1 MNNRDVLLVVIL
13 VSMLFFPYQVQSYVI
28 DTSKYKN
35 NILLGC
41 YVNINSASMEDIIQ
55 LPGIGSTKAQGVID
69 GRPYQQERD
78 ILRVKGIGVKTL
90 SKIEPYIRIKEV
102 PCDFTI

>member
-1 MNNRDVLLVVIL
+1 MSNRDLLLVCIL
-13 VSMLFFPYQVQSYVI
+13 VFMLFFPYRIQHSDI

-41 YVNINSASMEDIIQ
+41 YVNINSASIEDMIQ
-55 LPGIGSTKAQGVID
+55 LPGIGLSKAQKVID
-69 GRPYQQERD
+69 GRPYQKERD

-90 SKIEPYIRIKEV
+90 SKIEPYIRIKDV

>member
-13 VSMLFFPYQVQSYVI
+13 ISMLFFPYQVQSYVI

-55 LPGIGSTKAQGVID
+55 LPGIGSTKAQRVID

-78 ILRVKGIGVKTL
+78 ILRVKGIGLNTI
-90 SKIEPYIRIKEV
+90 SKI
-102 PCDFTI
+102 

>member
-1 MNNRDVLLVVIL
+1 MSNTDALLILLLISVI
-13 VSMLFFPYQVQSYVI
+13 FYPYQEQNYEI

-41 YVNINSASMEDIIQ
+41 YVNINTASIEDITQ
-55 LPGIGSTKAQGVID
+55 LPSIGLTKAQRVID
-69 GRPYQQERD
+69 GRPYIQEKD
-78 ILRVKGIGVKTL
+78 ILRVRGIGVKTF
-90 SKIEPYIRIKEV
+90 SKIKSYIRVKDV